1 MTTETK
7 EQLEELAKTR
17 LNDAIRSD
25 IFDEEYDG
33 TAFKEGM
40 EAIEKLSK
48 LEQQENEKDI
58 KRRQLDCDTS
68 MKKEQMDYELSQ
80 KNADRKV
87 SWKDIV
93 GWGLKVVEMAA
104 IPVAIAVL
112 NMKHDEKQLDK
123 INQFESDGNIYT
135 GTGGRSV
142 GKDINWK

>member
-7 EQLEELAKTR
+7 EQLDELAKTR
-17 LNDAIRSD
+17 LDDAIKSD

-80 KNADRKV
+80 KNADREV
-87 SWKDIV
+87 SWKDI
-93 GWGLKVVEMAA
+93 
-104 IPVAIAVL
+104 AV
-112 NMKHDEKQLDK
+112 
-123 INQFESDGNIYT
+123 
-135 GTGGRSV
+135 
-142 GKDINWK
+142 